1 MKMNQFEKF
10 FFSSVASIIIN
21 FTLGCILVLPLWGLS
36 WTIGGGL
43 NFSISDKTYILEIII
58 GFLSFLIP
66 WSIYNIY
73 RYHIWKKLKKPK
85 TIYICTLIIP
95 SFFIIFIIIT
105 LPIYD
110 YIMYYIRDLT

>member
-10 FFSSVASIIIN
+10 FFSSVVSIIIN

-73 RYHIWKKLKKPK
+73 RYHIWKKFKKPK
-85 TIYICTLIIP
+85 TIYIYTLIIP